1 MIRSN
6 LFDYSDACLR
16 VKATIT
22 VPNTAA
28 AVAPLNNSNKKAI
41 FKNCIPI
48 INGVSR
54 IDNEQLDN
62 PQDIDIVMGMYNF
75 IEYSDVYQKTSV
87 SLWQY
92 FRDEAAL
99 DNNNNIID
107 FPAKNNNS
115 ISFKYKQQITEQ
127 ARNGGK
133 KNVKLMV
140 PYLVLL
146 GEFVNAIN

>member
-48 INGVSR
+48 INGISR
-54 IDNEQLDN
+54 IDNE
-62 PQDIDIVMGMYNF
+62 
-75 IEYSDVYQKTSV
+75 
-87 SLWQY
+87 
-92 FRDEAAL
+92 
-99 DNNNNIID
+99 
-107 FPAKNNNS
+107 
-115 ISFKYKQQITEQ
+115 
-127 ARNGGK
+127 
-133 KNVKLMV
+133 
-140 PYLVLL
+140 
-146 GEFVNAIN
+146 